1 MFFYW
6 FQGGS
11 MCFNIF
17 RERNEESKRRDNNL
31 LFLKVS
37 DWNGK
42 VGVVVAVVTFIESV
56 RT

>member
-1 MFFYW
+1 
-6 FQGGS
+6 